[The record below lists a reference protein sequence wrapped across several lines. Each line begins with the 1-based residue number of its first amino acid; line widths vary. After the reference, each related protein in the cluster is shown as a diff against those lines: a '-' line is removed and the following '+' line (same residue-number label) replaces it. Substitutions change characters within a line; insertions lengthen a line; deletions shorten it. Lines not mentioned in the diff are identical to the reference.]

1 MPRIIRRAL
10 YQKLSELPELREF
23 QHDFEL
29 LSGLRLAFVD
39 DLGIGGDCVPKR
51 SDLCAAIAES
61 ATGRAMCA
69 RFHHGLFAT
78 AVEQPTC
85 AMCDAGLAEV
95 VVPLRISGIPAGFF
109 VFGGVAVQ
117 VPDPPARHK
126 ARHLLRKAGV
136 EIDDAGL
143 DVLLDASPVMS
154 RETLAAYQRIAHLAA
169 KQISLKVTDQL
180 ADPEAQMPPAVIK
193 ACGFIRSRALVEDI
207 SLSLVA
213 RYCGVSEGH
222 LSRLFHH
229 ATGLTFREYVA
240 QVRVEHAK
248 ALLLHS
254 GKGVTE
260 IAYEAGFQSLSQFHR
275 VFRKAFGSSPGTM
288 RRGHQSASAPTQSI
302 RPKEILAFGG

>member
-1 MPRIIRRAL
+1 
-10 YQKLSELPELREF
+10 
-23 QHDFEL
+23 
-29 LSGLRLAFVD
+29 
-39 DLGIGGDCVPKR
+39 
-51 SDLCAAIAES
+51 
-61 ATGRAMCA
+61 
-69 RFHHGLFAT
+69 
-78 AVEQPTC
+78 
-85 AMCDAGLAEV
+85 
-95 VVPLRISGIPAGFF
+95 
-109 VFGGVAVQ
+109 
-117 VPDPPARHK
+117 
-126 ARHLLRKAGV
+126 
-136 EIDDAGL
+136 
-143 DVLLDASPVMS
+143 
-154 RETLAAYQRIAHLAA
+154 
-169 KQISLKVTDQL
+169 
-180 ADPEAQMPPAVIK
+180 MPPAVIK